1 MQLNVHVTARMPL
14 LLLGD
19 SGWLREILLNLVG
32 NAIKFTDSG
41 SVTVAVDAVRQGEE
55 RSRLRFEVV
64 DTGIG
69 IMPEAQER
77 IFETFTQADETIAR
91 RYGGTGLGLAIT
103 RKFVRLLGGEIG
115 VRSAPGAGST
125 FWFELDFGRQQ
136 PLPADPTRFA
146 GLRAFVL
153 AARPGV
159 VAPLLGQL
167 AQWGVRVE
175 RVDDTVPDGP
185 EFADP
190 DLRPAGSCI
199 LGFANLG
206 PGAPAR
212 PFHELC
218 ASGALSFVEIRDTPF
233 EGLPATPWRGAFA
246 SILGLPVDERELA
259 NVLHFVAGGRGAA
272 AAEDKAPAPAR
283 ARYRVLIADDN
294 ITNQRVLERI
304 LHSAGHEVTV
314 VSNGEQALDALAE
327 GAFDAAILDVNM
339 PGVSGIEAAKI
350 YQFTALGQQR
360 VPLIALTADATPE
373 TRDRC
378 LEAGM
383 DACVVKPVEPAMM
396 LAFIDDIVCKARAN
410 PSAPTA
416 AADSRM
422 TEIAAHPQFR
432 PAAPPLDADVLLRLS
447 TLGGEE
453 FLAEI
458 AESFQSEARA
468 SLAELRIAT
477 ARDDVAAFRDRS
489 HAIRSSATNI
499 GAQPLAK
506 ICLPFETIS
515 GDALRS
521 HAKTYLGQI
530 EAELDRVAAAL
541 AERAARPAAQN
552 RG

>member
-1 MQLNVHVTARMPL
+1 M
-14 LLLGD
+14 
-19 SGWLREILLNLVG
+19 
-32 NAIKFTDSG
+32 
-41 SVTVAVDAVRQGEE
+41 
-55 RSRLRFEVV
+55 
-64 DTGIG
+64 
-69 IMPEAQER
+69 
-77 IFETFTQADETIAR
+77 
-91 RYGGTGLGLAIT
+91 
-103 RKFVRLLGGEIG
+103 
-115 VRSAPGAGST
+115 
-125 FWFELDFGRQQ
+125 
-136 PLPADPTRFA
+136 
-146 GLRAFVL
+146 
-153 AARPGV
+153 
-159 VAPLLGQL
+159 
-167 AQWGVRVE
+167 
-175 RVDDTVPDGP
+175 
-185 EFADP
+185 
-190 DLRPAGSCI
+190 
-199 LGFANLG
+199 
-206 PGAPAR
+206 
-212 PFHELC
+212 
-218 ASGALSFVEIRDTPF
+218 
-233 EGLPATPWRGAFA
+233 
-246 SILGLPVDERELA
+246 
-259 NVLHFVAGGRGAA
+259 LHFVAGGRGAA

-416 AADSRM
+416 AANSRM

-499 GAQPLAK
+499 GAQPLAARSAFRSRPSPAMRCVASAK
-506 ICLPFETIS
+506 TFWGRSRQNSTAWPQHSPSGPPDRQRRRTG
-515 GDALRS
+515 GDASPTSPLW
-521 HAKTYLGQI
+521 L
-530 EAELDRVAAAL
+530 
-541 AERAARPAAQN
+541 PAA
-552 RG
+552 